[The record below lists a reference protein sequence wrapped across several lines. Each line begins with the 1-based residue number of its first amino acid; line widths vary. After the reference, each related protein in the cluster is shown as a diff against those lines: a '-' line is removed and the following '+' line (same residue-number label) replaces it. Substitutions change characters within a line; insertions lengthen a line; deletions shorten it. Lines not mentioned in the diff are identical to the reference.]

1 MNLRYKGF
9 TVFITDECFCS
20 ISVSESAPTDVKKVI
35 EQLSRTSLFDN
46 VVLRGIIVEELHRRG
61 YEALA

>member
-1 MNLRYKGF
+1 MNIKYKGF
-9 TVFITDECFCS
+9 TVFIPDKET
-20 ISVSESAPTDVKKVI
+20 ISVSESAPNDVKKVI

-46 VVLRGIIVEELHRRG
+46 DVLRSIIVDELRRRG